1 MDLFNITADFARKSN
16 FIGKFNK
23 CFRLPLF
30 NVLAII
36 RVVIS
41 TQPR

>member
-16 FIGKFNK
+16 LIGKFNK